1 MSNTR
6 TFMGYRRPDG
16 AVGCRNHVII
26 LPIDDI
32 SNAAC
37 EAVAHVVQGTMALP
51 HPYGRLQF
59 GPDLDLHFRTLIGT
73 GANPNVAAAVVIG
86 IEPNWTKKV
95 ADGIAATG
103 KPVAAFSIEGSG
115 DLKIIEQASRAA
127 KQFVHDATA
136 LQREEIPL
144 TEMFI
149 STKCGESDT
158 TSGLG
163 SNPTIGRFAER
174 FVAAGGTFFFGETSE
189 LTGGEH
195 IVTDRISDPVQREKF
210 QRIFDEYQTAILE
223 QEADLLGSQP
233 TEGNIAGGL
242 TTIEEKALGNI
253 QKIGNAKVDE
263 VLEMAEAPRGRG
275 LHFMDTSSAAAES
288 VTLFAAGGAAL
299 HLFTTGQG
307 NIIGN
312 PVIPVLK
319 LTANPRTAQQMSEHI
334 DLDVSRIITADMTL
348 DEAADATEDLVVQT
362 ASGRWAAA
370 EVLGHKEFV
379 LTRLHRTA

>member
-1 MSNTR
+1 MSATR
-6 TFMGYRRPDG
+6 TFLGYVRPDG
-16 AVGCRNHVII
+16 RVGCRNHVIV
-26 LPIDDI
+26 LPVDDL
-32 SNAAC
+32 SNAAV
-37 EAVAHVVQGTMALP
+37 EAVAKIVHGTLALP

-73 GANPNVAAAVVIG
+73 GQNPNVAAAVVIG
-86 IEPNWTKKV
+86 IEPNWTRRV
-95 ADGIAATG
+95 ADGIAASG
-103 KPVAAFSIEGSG
+103 KPVAAFSIEGHG
-115 DLKIIEQASRAA
+115 DLAIIEQASRAA
-127 KQFVHDATA
+127 KEFVHDSTA
-136 LQREEIPL
+136 LRREELPL
-144 TEMFI
+144 DQLWI

-195 IVTDRISDPVQREKF
+195 IVADRIVDAAQREKF
-210 QRIFDEYQTAILE
+210 QRIFDQYQRCILE

-242 TTIEEKALGNI
+242 STIEEKALGNI
-253 QKIGNAKVDE
+253 QKIGNAKVDG
-263 VLEMAEAPRGRG
+263 VLDMAETPTTRG

-288 VTLFAAGGAAL
+288 ITLFAAGGAAL

-319 LTANPRTAQQMSEHI
+319 LTANPRTAETMSEHI
-334 DLDVSRIITADMTL
+334 DLDVSRVITDDMSL
-348 DEAADATEDLVVQT
+348 DEAADATEDIVVKT
-362 ASGRWAAA
+362 A
-370 EVLGHKEFV
+370 
-379 LTRLHRTA
+379 